1 MIILLQ
7 DDQSAGGN
15 GAGEGYAYFPGGKS
29 IYLERKNR
37 ENQILIFYKKFVNRR
52 CAGIQESSPSAWRTR
67 LQGANHSRWE
77 RRRCCAFVLNYK

>member
-1 MIILLQ
+1 MIIMLQ

>member
-1 MIILLQ
+1 MIIMLQ

-15 GAGEGYAYFPGGKS
+15 GAGEGYAYYPGGKS
-29 IYLERKNR
+29 IYLERKTR
-37 ENQILIFYKKFVNRR
+37 ENRILIFYTKFVNRR
-52 CAGIQESSPSAWRTR
+52 WARIQESSPGAWRTR